1 MLRMGMG
8 KRREAERLARGW
20 TQGRLIELV
29 SSGAGAGLSQQALD
43 RLEKRDS
50 DKSEHAVGIADA
62 LGVSLRWLLAGTG
75 RKDDPD
81 WPFQRVSRARWDAC
95 GDVDRGYV
103 QAAVNRALDECE
115 SNRAAVAPEKQHPLA
130 A

>member
-1 MLRMGMG
+1 MG
-8 KRREAERLARGW
+8 KRIETERLGRGW
-20 TQGRLIELV
+20 TQGKLVELV
-29 SSGAGAGLSQQALD
+29 GNGAGAGLSQQALD

-62 LGVSLRWLLAGTG
+62 LGVSLRWLLTGTG
-75 RKDDPD
+75 RKDDKD

-95 GDVDRGYV
+95 DDVDRGYI
-103 QAAVNRALDECE
+103 QAAANRALDECE
-115 SNRAAVAPEKQHPLA
+115 SNRPFGTPAKPQSLA